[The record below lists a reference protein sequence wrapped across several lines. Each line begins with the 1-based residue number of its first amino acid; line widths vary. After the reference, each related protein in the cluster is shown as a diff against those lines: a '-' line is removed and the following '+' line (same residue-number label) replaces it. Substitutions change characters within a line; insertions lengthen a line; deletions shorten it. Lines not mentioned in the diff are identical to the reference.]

1 MIKKLIFIS
10 FIVASILI
18 GIFLPK
24 YYLVSILLMFS
35 CIVVFLYEV
44 VLFRI
49 KLKTEIKELKD
60 AIDSVIEG
68 GEPEVII
75 KNRNINILTDLKA
88 DIYELSR
95 ILVDDVDFLRHD
107 VLNNLD
113 IPVYV
118 ESSDRIFKNKEM
130 KRICHELGKEPKEL
144 GSDILINEVRYI
156 RFEMKEGLF
165 YFLPA
170 SKVHSIK

>member
-1 MIKKLIFIS
+1 MVVSL
-10 FIVASILI
+10 LI

-24 YYLVSILLMFS
+24 YYLISILLMFS
-35 CIVVFLYEV
+35 SIVVFLYEV
-44 VLFRI
+44 VLFRV

-68 GEPEVII
+68 GEPEVIV
-75 KNRNINILTDLKA
+75 KNRNINILMDLKT

-113 IPVYV
+113 VPVYV

-144 GSDILINEVRYI
+144 GSDILVNDTGYVRYEI
-156 RFEMKEGLF
+156 REGLF

-170 SKVHSIK
+170 SKVHSVK